1 MKCRGVG
8 VGDFHLDQQRLEHSR
23 HDVLA
28 AKRKRRRHPVWHAG
42 SYHIKGRLHEL
53 PGRLRHLALG
63 QAPSQAVRGDT
74 VDKIVDTAEVGPDL
88 AHRLAVHVEVTDVL
102 RLAAGQRLVRLLLGD
117 DLIDESPDVAVAVRQ
132 PRRTV
137 RCEGL
142 LQALEQRHE
151 IPHRIHVMLH
161 EHPQARQRG
170 DRMENRMPDELC
182 PERLQ

>member
-1 MKCRGVG
+1 MKRRRVCL
-8 VGDFHLDQQRLEHSR
+8 GDFHLGQQRLEHSR

-28 AKRKRRRHPVWHAG
+28 AKRKRRRHPVRLTG
-42 SYHIKGRLHEL
+42 RDYIKGRLHEPL
-53 PGRLRHLALG
+53 GRLRHLALG
-63 QAPSQAVRGDT
+63 QAPGQAIRGDT
-74 VDKIVDTAEVGPDL
+74 VDKIVDPAEVGPDL

-117 DLIDESPDVAVAVRQ
+117 DLIDESPNVAVAVRQ

-170 DRMENRMPDELC
+170 DGMENRVPDELR

>member
-1 MKCRGVG
+1 MDIAAAKARQHSQRHWPMRFLVEMRVAFKVIMKCRGVG

-88 AHRLAVHVEVTDVL
+88 AHRLAVHVEVTNVL
-102 RLAAGQRLVRLLLGD
+102 RLATGQCTVRLLLGD
-117 DLIDESPDVAVAVRQ
+117 DLVDEAPYVAVAVRQ
-132 PRRTV
+132 PRRNRAV
-137 RCEGL
+137 RRSAAGS
-142 LQALEQRHE
+142 
-151 IPHRIHVMLH
+151 
-161 EHPQARQRG
+161 
-170 DRMENRMPDELC
+170 
-182 PERLQ
+182 

>member
-1 MKCRGVG
+1 MKRRRVCL
-8 VGDFHLDQQRLEHSR
+8 GDFHLGQQRLEHPR

-28 AKRKRRRHPVWHAG
+28 AKRKRRRNAVRFAG
-42 SYHIKGRLHEL
+42 LDHVKGRPHKP
-53 PGRLRHLALG
+53 PGHLRHLAPG
-63 QAPSQAVRGDT
+63 QAPGQAVRGDA
-74 VDKIVDTAEVGPDL
+74 VDKIVDPAEVGPDL

-102 RLAAGQRLVRLLLGD
+102 RLAAGQCPVRLLLGD
-117 DLIDESPDVAVAVRQ
+117 DLIDESTDVAGAVWQ

-170 DRMENRMPDELC
+170 DGVENRMPDELR